1 MATQETRAIFH
12 AYVGGLFIDSGP
24 NAVYKWIQ
32 PLLAQYLNPR
42 AEPLEEA
49 MLVSEKSPPS
59 TRTVTPPPLKKVK
72 AEPMS
77 VEPAPPPP
85 PIFFG
90 SAPPPS
96 PGPARPPPPLQAPTM
111 SMPRVNPLAPAQ
123 PTLPFLPLFNQTAAQ
138 RRVSVEYSAQFTGP
152 SHAGT
157 WVVRCIG
164 TWCSSCLRQCRG

>member
-1 MATQETRAIFH
+1 
-12 AYVGGLFIDSGP
+12 
-24 NAVYKWIQ
+24 
-32 PLLAQYLNPR
+32 
-42 AEPLEEA
+42 

-157 WVVRCIG
+157 WVVRCIVNG
-164 TWCSSCLRQCRG
+164 IPKGEGKGSSKQTAKEEAARQAFYAMGWT